1 MHFDDDGG
9 DLNTYPKDFKNQ
21 AYIVAYGIEGLS
33 NHVDP
38 EVYDAHEAFEIDKTK
53 LKMSVPLD
61 MNGKQLMNVNYDL
74 KFGNLFK
81 LIKCYVKPLAQR
93 NLSVL
98 FKKTVDQILSFSIPV
113 VVHSIIL
120 FYRQN
125 FNNNS
130 YISFNPGGN
139 TFVRRRISLASL
151 PSQTGNT
158 KFCIDLPMMCIF
170 TTGIRNISF
179 FNIGKS
185 QFDADIV
192 ITYM

>member
-1 MHFDDDGG
+1 M
-9 DLNTYPKDFKNQ
+9 
-21 AYIVAYGIEGLS
+21 
-33 NHVDP
+33 
-38 EVYDAHEAFEIDKTK
+38 
-53 LKMSVPLD
+53 
-61 MNGKQLMNVNYDL
+61 
-74 KFGNLFK
+74 
-81 LIKCYVKPLAQR
+81 KPLAQQ
-93 NLSVL
+93 NISVL
-98 FKKTVDQILSFSIPV
+98 FKKSDDQILSFSIPFV
-113 VVHSIIL
+113 LHSIIL

-130 YISFNPGGN
+130 YISFNPGLG
-139 TFVRRRISLASL
+139 FARRRISLANL

-170 TTGIRNISF
+170 TIGLRNISF